1 MEEEKVYLGID
12 VGKEVLEAALAGQP
26 SRSLSNNKTGYEKL
40 LQWLGSLG
48 PEVQVICEASG
59 GYERGLVEA
68 LQRSGVRVSLVQAS
82 RVRQF
87 ARASGLWAKTD
98 RIDAQLLCAYGQA
111 LRPPLT
117 RALSPE
123 QVRLRDLEGQ
133 RRHLSHLLVME
144 HNRHLQLRS
153 KELRQLSQRLLNQI
167 KGQIAQ
173 LDKLIASLI
182 AQSSE
187 LRSKSDKLQQVSGIG
202 ARSAALLLAQ
212 MPELGE
218 LNRGQVAALAG
229 VAPFN
234 RDSGKLLKGKRAIYG
249 GRRAV
254 RSGLYMAALVAARY
268 NPVLREFYQRL
279 RAAGKPPKLAL
290 TATLRKL
297 LIALNSALKPQPL
310 TI

>member
-1 MEEEKVYLGID
+1 MGKEKVYLGID
-12 VGKEVLEAALAGQP
+12 IGKEMLEAALPGQP
-26 SRSLSNNKTGYEKL
+26 SRSLSNHPRGYQKL
-40 LQWLGSLG
+40 KEWLSSLG
-48 PEVQVICEASG
+48 QEVQVVCEASG

-68 LQRSGVRVSLVQAS
+68 LQQGGVKVSLVQAS

-87 ARASGLWAKTD
+87 AKASGLWAKTD
-98 RIDAQLLCAYGQA
+98 RIDAQLLCAYA
-111 LRPPLT
+111 KAIEPAVT
-117 RALSPE
+117 RVLSPA

-133 RRHLSHLLVME
+133 RRHLSHLWVME
-144 HNRHLQLRS
+144 HNRHLQLAT
-153 KELRQLSQRLLNQI
+153 KELEKLSQRLLHQI
-167 KGQIAQ
+167 KRQLAQ
-173 LDKLIASLI
+173 LDELIARVI
-182 AQSSE
+182 ADSSE
-187 LRSKSDKLQQVSGIG
+187 LRTKADKLCQVRGIG
-202 ARSAALLLAQ
+202 ARTAALLLAQ

-218 LNRGQVAALAG
+218 LNRAQVAALAG

-234 RDSGKLLKGKRAIYG
+234 RDSAGLSRKRTIYG

-268 NPVLREFYQRL
+268 NPTLSQFYQRL

-310 TI
+310 TT